1 MGPEIQT
8 REQYEAFLR
17 NKGYAPAMINRAL
30 ATFDAEQQ
38 QQVTQP
44 LAAATTQP
52 TQPMVNGMQNMGG
65 LEQQSMADRFQQQM
79 VRTQPQMQQQMMPPM
94 PQMPQMPQM
103 APPQGDLSARVQA
116 YEADALR
123 ATEDRFARQREAI
136 EKMYGGPSTSDTLFA
151 LSRALLA
158 PRQFTGF
165 GGTMGKIAGAFGDIS
180 QERQSAERKR
190 AEALLNLES
199 SYGKDTLGL
208 RGANL
213 DREIKL
219 SEYQAKQAEAAR
231 KAAEPKIQLDQM
243 GNIREVPATVA
254 RPRTRAE
261 YDALPVGT
269 YYVVPDGP
277 KAGQIVPKT

>member
-1 MGPEIQT
+1 
-8 REQYEAFLR
+8 
-17 NKGYAPAMINRAL
+17 
-30 ATFDAEQQ
+30 
-38 QQVTQP
+38 
-44 LAAATTQP
+44 
-52 TQPMVNGMQNMGG
+52 
-65 LEQQSMADRFQQQM
+65 
-79 VRTQPQMQQQMMPPM
+79 
-94 PQMPQMPQM
+94 M

-123 ATEDRFARQREAI
+123 STEDRFARQREAI

-199 SYGKDTLGL
+199 SYGDKTMGM
-208 RGANL
+208 RGENL

-219 SEYQAKQAEAAR
+219 SEFEAKQAEAVR
-231 KAAEPKIQLDQM
+231 KAAEPNYRFNPVSGALMPDPGKGDNLGMLTPEQ
-243 GNIREVPATVA
+243 AAVA
-254 RPRTRAE
+254 ARDPRNKGKSFYTNNGVLR
-261 YDALPVGT
+261 V
-269 YYVVPDGP
+269 
-277 KAGQIVPKT
+277 IS